1 MHYWNNPD
9 ADGQSLSDCASDIFD
24 DDMKDISEPEP
35 TPEKKKRPPRK
46 KKKKQSVPMET
57 ANEEDEK
64 EDTGVTDGGGN
75 SEAVAEKQQPDA
87 SLPGENIC
95 KTDDQSGSPGHIDAA
110 KDEPKLPQASPD
122 AAQSSTKTSLSL
134 NPNARAWNVVSAKTP
149 VAAPTLAATTVTAPR
164 TPWATQ
170 TNVTKQQSM
179 PTRNAKPQLNEPK
192 PVVVDTY
199 KPKPGTWASLAV
211 KNDAAP
217 GFAINPALNRPRAA
231 ALSSMATPAA
241 YAKPPPQIKQSIT
254 SPDWRNHVVSPHRS
268 PYTKV
273 GGQVVMQNIN
283 SLPPPPVSQPQQQAW
298 PSLDEFG
305 PPLSAKKDIPKTTKP
320 AGAWGSKPL

>member
-24 DDMKDISEPEP
+24 DDMKDIPAPEP

-46 KKKKQSVPMET
+46 KKKKQTVPMET

-64 EDTGVTDGGGN
+64 EDTCVTDGREN
-75 SEAVAEKQQPDA
+75 SEAVAETQQPDA
-87 SLPGENIC
+87 SLPGDKIC
-95 KTDDQSGSPGHIDAA
+95 QIDDQSGAPACIDDT
-110 KDEPKLPQASPD
+110 KDEPKLPQASPA
-122 AAQSSTKTSLSL
+122 AAQSSTKTSSSF

-179 PTRNAKPQLNEPK
+179 PTRSAKPQLNEPK
-192 PVVVDTY
+192 HVVVDTY

-211 KNDAAP
+211 KNDASP
-217 GFAINPALNRPRAA
+217 GLAINPALNRPRAA
-231 ALSSMATPAA
+231 AQSA
-241 YAKPPPQIKQSIT
+241 YAKPPPQIKQST
-254 SPDWRNHVVSPHRS
+254 ASPDWRNHVVSPHRS

-273 GGQVVMQNIN
+273 GGQVAVQNIN

-305 PPLSAKKDIPKTTKP
+305 PPLSAKKDIPKKAKP
-320 AGAWGSKPL
+320 AGVWGSKPL